1 MISEKKCFEIFDDNY
16 KITYYYCNKNLNLK
30 KKFETIYFKSTNL
43 NYIFELNYEDLFLEI
58 NNKIYFLIIFTNNIY
73 KNWIL
78 GIPFLKKYQF
88 TFNQED
94 KIIGFYHEKIN
105 YKMVSL

>member
-1 MISEKKCFEIFDDNY
+1 MA
-16 KITYYYCNKNLNLK
+16 
-30 KKFETIYFKSTNL
+30 
-43 NYIFELNYEDLFLEI
+43 
-58 NNKIYFLIIFTNNIY
+58 NNIY

-94 KIIGFYHEKIN
+94 KIIGFYHEKIKLQN
-105 YKMVSL
+105 GYVIIFLILFIFMIIVFIYQYCKVREREIQRQRYGEKENNQELEYIYQE